1 MPKQDGRYPGAL
13 GKGGARPLG
22 EGWLRR
28 SVSFLIKFIFIKKQ
42 LLAGV
47 LLALFQVFSI
57 FGKSFLP
64 WAGSIGRN
72 RMRCAGDTTLD
83 NKE

>member
-1 MPKQDGRYPGAL
+1 MAAPIRL
-13 GKGGARPLG
+13 
-22 EGWLRR
+22 
-28 SVSFLIKFIFIKKQ
+28 FLIKFIPLKKQ
-42 LLAGV
+42 LFDGF
-47 LLALFQVFSI
+47 LLAFFQVFSI